1 MMTNQ
6 GKRYMDLLNLKSRE
20 EAYQKVKELSSDL
33 TDQQHTIRSCI
44 FDLHAAVEIELRRI
58 YYHVFKALLFLT
70 DDEAENAKKIA
81 ELDRVVGRLGF
92 MEMYRLLGPILNGWY
107 ADMESIAALNETRN
121 RASHGDV
128 DKVLYKGRSPF
139 TDEDCFAQMFFDVW
153 AIKQHMPK
161 FFWHTIE
168 KPIDRLRRYFAKYG
182 DI

>member
-1 MMTNQ
+1 MQ
-6 GKRYMDLLNLKSRE
+6 
-20 EAYQKVKELSSDL
+20 
-33 TDQQHTIRSCI
+33 
-44 FDLHAAVEIELRRI
+44 
-58 YYHVFKALLFLT
+58 
-70 DDEAENAKKIA
+70 KKIA